1 MNRAK
6 LLGRKK
12 SFPSGLS
19 RVKVTGPIPCLS
31 LVTQN
36 SAFPPLEDKV
46 SEVHRHFCLSFV
58 TFLVDVW
65 NQCHLKPIVLL
76 KEIIKLYMCSLSSQK
91 PYLFSLHETELPGKT
106 WTTMEHPELSS
117 VHPSRASPDDEPGD
131 SLRIY
136 IFLISPDMVT
146 PADPKHVWESQ
157 PPTLN
162 LHFFIY

>member
-6 LLGRKK
+6 LLGEENLPKW
-12 SFPSGLS
+12 LS

-65 NQCHLKPIVLL
+65 NQCHLEIIGLF
-76 KEIIKLYMCSLSSQK
+76 KEIEAVVHVLSF
-91 PYLFSLHETELPGKT
+91 FSKNHIYF
-106 WTTMEHPELSS
+106 LSMKQSCLERLEPQWNTQSEPS
-117 VHPSRASPDDEPGD
+117 VHPRRLSPDDEPGD

-136 IFLISPDMVT
+136 IFDITWHGHPSRP
-146 PADPKHVWESQ
+146 
-157 PPTLN
+157 
-162 LHFFIY
+162 